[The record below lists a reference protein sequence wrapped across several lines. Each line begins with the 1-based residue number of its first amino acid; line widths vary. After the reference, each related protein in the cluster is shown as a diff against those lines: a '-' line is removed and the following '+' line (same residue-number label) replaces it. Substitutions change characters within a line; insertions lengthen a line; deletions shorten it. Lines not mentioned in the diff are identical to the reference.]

1 MTELEQLQGQSKLL
15 WWVVVLLPL
24 VGAMGAIYANVVRQ
38 WSVEPRIAA
47 LKAAAQTTREDAL
60 REEIARAD
68 RRTTEAEGVAARA
81 GAAAD
86 EARQRA
92 DRHLPIAPSRSLTD
106 AVRHALAAWASGRT
120 IPLNMLWVGA
130 GSPAMDRVVADLR
143 ALFETAHV
151 PIGNTRAIGMIVG
164 IPQGALIL
172 CDHTCSSDAA
182 ALLEALKPLIRN
194 LELRTGPGPG
204 LTLHLNG
211 RPAFESNGAF
221 TIE

>member
-60 REEIARAD
+60 REEIARA
-68 RRTTEAEGVAARA
+68 

-92 DRHLPIAPSRSLTD
+92 DRHLPVAPSRSVTD